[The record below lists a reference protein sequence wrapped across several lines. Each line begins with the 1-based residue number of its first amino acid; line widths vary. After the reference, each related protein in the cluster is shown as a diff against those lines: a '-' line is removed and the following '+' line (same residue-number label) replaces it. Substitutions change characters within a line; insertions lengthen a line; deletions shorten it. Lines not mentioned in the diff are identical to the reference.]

1 MRQRFWKRT
10 NGNGYGVPSSRMWW
24 LRLLDS
30 SEHSNHSW
38 KSRSDHYNLSALL
51 KFHSQMRRLKRFLV
65 QEVLWD
71 LPLRQ
76 KKDEYLRNEL
86 NIDIVVAFLRSLT
99 NARVYTSKVNNIFV
113 LFGHGSH
120 ADFWNCLWTSL
131 IHRMHFSSRTLQAVL
146 AK

>member
-1 MRQRFWKRT
+1 
-10 NGNGYGVPSSRMWW
+10 
-24 LRLLDS
+24 
-30 SEHSNHSW
+30 
-38 KSRSDHYNLSALL
+38 
-51 KFHSQMRRLKRFLV
+51 MRRLKRFLV

-99 NARVYTSKVNNIFV
+99 NARVYTSKVNNVFV

-120 ADFWNCLWTSL
+120 VDF
-131 IHRMHFSSRTLQAVL
+131 
-146 AK
+146 